1 MTDTQTVEEA
11 TEQARQE
18 KGPELP
24 AGSLALRDDQTWWD
38 PAQRAALAVL
48 GVKGATNADLA
59 LYFDYCR
66 RTGLDPFAKQI
77 YMIQRRERQG
87 QDWVYKQSIQVS
99 IDGFRLIRD
108 RAERRDKVL
117 AEFEDTVWYDKD
129 HNPYSEW
136 LEEEPPVGCKVV
148 LVKHHLATGVSA
160 RFPAVLRTAAYMPTR
175 GDPPKP
181 TGQWRPQADHMIEK
195 CCEAF
200 ASRRGFPQDLGGLFI
215 EEEMSGV
222 VAGEVEG
229 PPDLPD
235 RPAPPRRAE
244 SVRGAAARKTGKGRG
259 RSIQGRLMGMFKD
272 AGLDPD
278 SDGDREDRLLL
289 TGMFAN
295 PDGPPLVISSTND
308 LTDQQVSAA
317 VDTFAT
323 VKQAAFE
330 QGRDLGEVLAGMVD
344 MLRSPADTQP
354 AQEESTTGEDEK

>member
-1 MTDTQTVEEA
+1 MTDNDAQTVQEAAEEA
-11 TEQARQE
+11 AREQ

-87 QDWVYKQSIQVS
+87 EDWVYKQSIQVS

-108 RAERRDKVL
+108 RAERRDRVL
-117 AEFEDTVWYDKD
+117 AEFEDTVWYDKE

-160 RFPAVLRTAAYMPTR
+160 RFPAVLRTAAYMPMSR
-175 GDPPKP
+175 GNPPRP

-235 RPAPPRRAE
+235 RPAPPKRAE
-244 SVRGAAARKTGKGRG
+244 SVRGASARRTGKGRA

-278 SDGDREDRLLL
+278 SDRADRLLL

-295 PDGPPLVISSTND
+295 PDGSPLVIGSTND
-308 LTDQQVSAA
+308 LTDQQVSTAC
-317 VDTFAT
+317 DTFQT
-323 VKQAAFE
+323 VIDAAKE
-330 QGRDLGEVLAGMVD
+330 QDRNLGEVLEGMAEV
-344 MLRSPADTQP
+344 LRPDPDTQP
-354 AQEESTTGEDEK
+354 TQEATS